1 MLYFQTWK
9 VVLIL
14 AVCAFGLLFAIP
26 NLFSEATVAAWP
38 SFLPKK
44 QVNLG
49 LDLRGGSYLLMRV
62 DDASVEHERLNGL
75 VDELRTALIGA
86 KIGYTGLGVS
96 GDHAAVTL
104 RDPKRLADIQAAK
117 AHEQGT
123 EAVFVVRD
131 GVVER
136 RTAVGRWRG
145 VEVVLRR
152 NACDVGLEDPAIAA
166 RDPDVGPRLV
176 APGAEGPEKH
186 ARNEVLIAPR
196 HLPRTP

>member
-38 SFLPKK
+38 SFLPRK

-96 GDHAAVTL
+96 GDHATVTL
-104 RDPKRLADIQAAK
+104 RDPKRLADIQAAVKKIDADLQVTVTNGDTLAIKPSAQTIEARRLK
-117 AHEQGT
+117 AVDQSIEIVRRRIDETGT
-123 EAVFVVRD
+123 KEP
-131 GVVER
+131 
-136 RTAVGRWRG
+136 T
-145 VEVVLRR
+145 
-152 NACDVGLEDPAIAA
+152 IQ
-166 RDPDVGPRLV
+166 
-176 APGAEGPEKH
+176 
-186 ARNEVLIAPR
+186 
-196 HLPRTP
+196 